1 MSVRTRNSFVWLWLA
16 ALLSASIG
24 ISVQQVYCYCVGK
37 TRVSLFTAE
46 DACHIEKKAAKLAS
60 CCQKPPLEPQ
70 PTCCEKPDLKK
81 KGCTKKSTKI
91 FQLKTE
97 SEVAGFEL
105 KKLEVPKFWALAS
118 AFSLLSD
125 PLLGFQVLD
134 YQNFER
140 PPPKLSGRMI
150 CIRHGVFLC

>member
-1 MSVRTRNSFVWLWLA
+1 MSTRTRNSFVWLWLA

-37 TRVSLFTAE
+37 TKVSLFTAE
-46 DACHIEKKAAKLAS
+46 DACLLEKAAAKLAN
-60 CCQKPPLEPQ
+60 CCQKLPDASQ
-70 PTCCEKPDLKK
+70 SSCCEKPDQKK

-105 KKLEVPKFWALAS
+105 KKLEIPKLWILSPSFFL
-118 AFSLLSD
+118 FSST
-125 PLLGFQVLD
+125 LLGFQKLD
-134 YQNFER
+134 YQRFER

-150 CIRHGVFLC
+150 CIRHGIFRC